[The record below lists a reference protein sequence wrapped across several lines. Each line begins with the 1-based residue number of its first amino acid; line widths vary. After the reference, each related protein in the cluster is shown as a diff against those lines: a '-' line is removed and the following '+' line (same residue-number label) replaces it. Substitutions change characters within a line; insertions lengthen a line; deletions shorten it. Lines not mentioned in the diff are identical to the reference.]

1 MSSLKPYLIRA
12 VYEWCVDQDFTP
24 YLLVNA
30 RAPTVVVPK
39 HAVQEDGRIVLNLR
53 PQAVHNL
60 MMGDEIV
67 TFNARFGGAPMQVKV
82 PMPAI
87 LAIYARE
94 NGQGMVFDGNEENEP
109 SPPPATPAPDT
120 TDNKP
125 AKSRPVLKVV
135 K

>member
-12 VYEWCVDQDFTP
+12 VYEWCVDQDLTP

-30 RAPTVVVPK
+30 HAREVLVPRQS
-39 HAVQEDGRIVLNLR
+39 VQEDGRIVLNLN

-60 MMGDEIV
+60 ALGDEKIE
-67 TFNARFGGAPMQVKV
+67 FNARFGGKPMQVKIPLTAV
-82 PMPAI
+82 

-94 NGQGMVFDGNEENEP
+94 NGQGMVFEETEENEP
-109 SPPPATPAPDT
+109 SPPPAPDSDS
-120 TDNKP
+120 TDTKP
-125 AKSRPVLKVV
+125 SKPRPVLTVV